1 METSLHRDLKLHY
14 ADEQTRLEVQVGNF
28 RIDALAGDWLV
39 EIQHS
44 SLSAI
49 RDKVERLLKKHQVL
63 IVKPLMQTKQLIK
76 RAKKGGRVTN
86 RRKSPKR
93 ATWLDLFDELL
104 YFTHV
109 FPHPHLA
116 IEAVMVDVE
125 EWRYPGHGRR
135 RRWSKKDFVI
145 EDQKLIEV
153 HGAIRIQSGIDLWRL
168 VGKVDL
174 PQPFHTGD
182 LSEQL
187 GICRTTAQRIAY
199 VLRNTSAIQQVG
211 KKGNTLLYAHA
222 VQPPAEVA

>member
-14 ADEQTRLEVQVGNF
+14 ADEQTRLEVQVDNF

-49 RDKVERLLKKHQVL
+49 RAKVKKLLKKHQVL
-63 IVKPLMQTKQLIK
+63 IVKPLVQTKQLIK
-76 RAKKGGRVTN
+76 RAKKGGRVID

-93 ATWLDLFDELL
+93 AGWLDIFEELL

-109 FPHPHLA
+109 FPHPQLA
-116 IEAVMVDVE
+116 IEIVMVDAE

-135 RRWSKKDFVI
+135 RRWRKTDFIV
-145 EDQKLIEV
+145 EDQKLVEV
-153 HGAIRIQSGIDLWRL
+153 HGAIRIQNGTDLWQL
-168 VGKVDL
+168 LGKVDL

-182 LSEQL
+182 LADQL
-187 GICRTTAQRIAY
+187 GIDRTTAQRIAY
-199 VLRNTSAIQQVG
+199 VLRNTFAIEQVG
-211 KKGNTLLYAHA
+211 KKGNALLYAHT

>member
-14 ADEQTRLEVQVGNF
+14 ADEQTRLEVRIGNF

-49 RDKVERLLKKHQVL
+49 RDKIKKLLKKHQVL
-63 IVKPLMQTKQLIK
+63 IVKPLLQSKQLIK
-76 RAKKGGRVTN
+76 RTKKGGRVVS

-93 ATWLDLFDELL
+93 ASWLDIFDELL
-104 YFTHV
+104 YFTQV
-109 FPHPHLA
+109 FPHPSLA
-116 IEAVMVDVE
+116 IEMVMVEAE

-135 RRWSKKDFVI
+135 RRWRKNDFLV

-153 HGAIRIQSGIDLWRL
+153 HSAIRIQSGSDLWKL
-168 VGKVDL
+168 LGKIDL

-182 LSEQL
+182 LAKQL
-187 GICRTTAQRIAY
+187 EVSRTIAQRIAY
-199 VLRNTSAIQQVG
+199 VMRNTSAIRQVG
-211 KKGNTLLYAHA
+211 KKGNSLLYTRAA
-222 VQPPAEVA
+222 PAPAEVA